1 MAPRRITTM
10 LGISNPRL
18 IQAFGAREI
27 AAGSWCSTSRI
38 PLCRYGAGAGDAMD
52 AAVLVT
58 GLRLGNQERRGAA
71 AAMLFVLGAAALDI
85 AVASAPTL
93 RE

>member
-1 MAPRRITTM
+1 MVLNKPDTALPIWGRV
-10 LGISNPRL
+10 
-18 IQAFGAREI
+18 
-27 AAGSWCSTSRI
+27 
-38 PLCRYGAGAGDAMD
+38 AGDAMD